1 MLTMTSSSISQG
13 PVAVIDIGSNSV
25 RLVAY
30 DRLSRAPVPMFNE
43 KSLCGLGREVAVTGL
58 LPADG
63 LVQARDALKRFRVL
77 CDLMKIERL
86 FVLATAAARRATNG
100 PDFIAEVETILG
112 EPVSI
117 LSGTEEARLAAL
129 GVTAGLHRPNGLAG
143 DLGGGSL
150 ELIDVEDGVLGQ
162 GVSLELGGL
171 SLRDAAGKSLKKAA
185 KIVSDT
191 LAGVPNLDRV
201 RGRDIFAIGGTW
213 RAIARLH
220 MAKTGYALNV
230 LHGYTANAKA
240 IAEFCRDLQKVD
252 VDTLPAIGEIARER
266 RPLLA
271 YGALVLEELI
281 TRTGAARFV
290 VSTSGVREGVL
301 FSQLP
306 TGIQR
311 QDPLLVGARAFS
323 DLHARAPAHT
333 DELIAWTDAF
343 ALEAFPDET
352 EATRRIRHAAC
363 LVSEVAWRAN
373 PDYRAEEAA
382 RVVAYAALPAI
393 DHRERA
399 FLASVQHAR
408 YEGLT
413 ENIMPP
419 LRALLSLKETDD
431 ARALGCLIRIASN
444 ISAGQ
449 PGVLARTPIR
459 VENGRLVQFLPTAFA
474 DLSNERLVGRLKQ
487 AAKMLGLGHEVRIVE

>member
-1 MLTMTSSSISQG
+1 MPGNTFSRR

-30 DRLSRAPVPMFNE
+30 DRLGRAPVPMFNE

-58 LPADG
+58 LPTDG

-77 CDLMKIERL
+77 CDLMQVERL
-86 FVLATAAARRATNG
+86 FVLATAAARKASNG
-100 PDFIAEVETILG
+100 PAFIAEVEQILG

-117 LSGTEEARLAAL
+117 LAGTEEARLTAL
-129 GVTAGLHRPNGLAG
+129 GVVSGLYRPEGLAC

-150 ELIDVEDGVLGQ
+150 ELIGIEEGRLGQ
-162 GVSLELGGL
+162 GVSLDLGGL
-171 SLRDAAGKSLKKAA
+171 ALRDAAGRSLKKAA
-185 KIVSDT
+185 KIVADA
-191 LAGVPNLDRV
+191 LAKVPGLDRV
-201 RGRDIFAIGGTW
+201 AGRDIFAIGGTW
-213 RAIARLH
+213 RALARLY
-220 MAKTGYALNV
+220 MARTGYPLNV
-230 LHGYTANAKA
+230 LHGYTVGTRAMAD
-240 IAEFCRDLQKVD
+240 FCREVQRVD
-252 VDTLPAIGEIARER
+252 IETLPAIGEIARER

-281 TRTGAARFV
+281 ARTGAARFV

-301 FSQLP
+301 YSQLP
-306 TGIQR
+306 GTLQR
-311 QDPLLVGARAFS
+311 LDPLLAGARALS
-323 DLHARAPAHT
+323 DLHARAPAHA
-333 DELIAWTDAF
+333 DELIAWTDDF
-343 ALEAFPDET
+343 ARSANPGEDDRGARL
-352 EATRRIRHAAC
+352 RKAAC
-363 LVSEVAWRAN
+363 LVSEMAWRAN

-382 RVVAYAALPAI
+382 RMVAFAALPAI

-413 ENIMPP
+413 ETVVPP
-419 LRALLSLKETDD
+419 LRDLLSPREIDE
-431 ARALGCLIRIASN
+431 ARALGCLIRVAYN

-449 PGVLARTPIR
+449 PGVLPLTPIR
-459 VENGRLVQFLPTAFA
+459 VENGTLVQCLPPAFA

-487 AAKMLGLGHEVRIVE
+487 TARMLGIGHEVRITE